1 MSFVKT
7 HHTPFVS
14 SHLIK
19 RLPSRVKESLT
30 DIRKV
35 GSVNLYKGAL
45 GKQGV
50 LPGSVRT

>member
-1 MSFVKT
+1 MSFVKS

-14 SHLIK
+14 ARLIK

-35 GSVNLYKGAL
+35 GFVHLYKGA
-45 GKQGV
+45 
-50 LPGSVRT
+50 